1 MKRRVYK
8 KIHIQQI
15 PLREQV
21 CRVYLR
27 KIEPQQY
34 L

>member
-1 MKRRVYK
+1 LNDVSVET
-8 KIHIQQI
+8 IQQI
-15 PLREQV
+15 ALREQV
-21 CRVYLR
+21 CHVYVR